1 METRIH
7 KISLKVT
14 ATTEREELN
23 KLILSKEINLSDL
36 IREAL
41 KSYYSLEEFEPSY
54 MQTAS
59 KIYENKWRLY

>member
-14 ATTEREELN
+14 ATEREELN
-23 KLILSKEINLSDL
+23 KLILSKKINLSDL

-41 KSYYSLEEFEPSY
+41 RNYYSLKEFEPSY
-54 MQTAS
+54 TQTAS
-59 KIYENKWRLY
+59 KIYESKWRLY

>member
-14 ATTEREELN
+14 ATEREELN

-54 MQTAS
+54 MKTAS
-59 KIYENKWRLY
+59 KKYENKWRLY

>member
-14 ATTEREELN
+14 ATEREELN

-36 IREAL
+36 IREAI
-41 KSYYSLEEFEPSY
+41 KQYYSLKEFEPSY
-54 MQTAS
+54 TQTAS
-59 KIYENKWRLY
+59 KTYENKWRLY

>member
-14 ATTEREELN
+14 ATEREELN

-59 KIYENKWRLY
+59 KKI